1 MRSYIMNPNSDCT
14 TIENLH
20 LQLYV
25 DSNNNSVYRT
35 MVECDKWQTVRYGF
49 LSHEAKPSVIR
60 AHEHCLS
67 LITRDH
73 VRYTF
78 YTTRTVQ
85 CNLINVDF
93 LQLFL
98 KKFNKLYHS
107 NCPNCTVQS
116 AISFAKNTY
125 HTEKIF
131 HWIFSKIFGENQHF
145 KGCIGQFLW
154 YKKYS
159 TRGLLW

>member
-1 MRSYIMNPNSDCT
+1 MLIFSKYFFMKYFCSAIWNPNSTPVLFGIFSKFIALFSRAIWD
-14 TIENLH
+14 EE
-20 LQLYV
+20 LY
-25 DSNNNSVYRT
+25 NSVYRT

-85 CNLINVDF
+85 CNLWNVDF
-93 LQLFL
+93 LQIFL
-98 KKFNKLYHS
+98 KKFNEIFLQCDKYFWQNLSHS
-107 NCPNCTVQS
+107 AQCDLDC
-116 AISFAKNTY
+116 
-125 HTEKIF
+125 
-131 HWIFSKIFGENQHF
+131 
-145 KGCIGQFLW
+145 
-154 YKKYS
+154 
-159 TRGLLW
+159 